1 MIYSVTIDYEPSTE
15 EVEANSPEEAMEKA
29 FALVNDLNGDYA
41 KDDCWVGLI
50 VDENNQHIY
59 SC

>member
-1 MIYSVTIDYEPSTE
+1 MIYTVTIDYEPSTE
-15 EVEANSPEEAMEKA
+15 EIEANSPEEAQKKA
-29 FALVNDLNGDYA
+29 FALVNDLQGDYA
-41 KDDCWVGLI
+41 QSDCWVGLI